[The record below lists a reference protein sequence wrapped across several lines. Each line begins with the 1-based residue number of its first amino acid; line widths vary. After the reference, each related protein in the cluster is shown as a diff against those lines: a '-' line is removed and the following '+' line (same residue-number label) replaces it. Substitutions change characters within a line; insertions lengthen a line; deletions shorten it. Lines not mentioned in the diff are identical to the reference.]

1 MYERTLRILSC
12 GGSGPGRSL
21 YRRATLSAV
30 KRVLL
35 AAAMSS
41 CSVLDHLL
49 RYVQITRA
57 RSRRAVAIAPLL
69 SVGFDEAMRRR
80 RAASTK
86 LIEQRT
92 ESMLVFLLPDFG
104 SRVAGR
110 MRHSWLRSACG
121 PRRARAARRLRR
133 VVRVACVVRRVAAC
147 IVRRVASRLSSDE
160 NTR

>member
-1 MYERTLRILSC
+1 M
-12 GGSGPGRSL
+12 

-57 RSRRAVAIAPLL
+57 RSRRAVAIASLL
-69 SVGFDEAMRRR
+69 SVVFDEAVRRR

-104 SRVAGR
+104 SRVAGG
-110 MRHSWLRSACG
+110 MRHWLH
-121 PRRARAARRLRR
+121 ART
-133 VVRVACVVRRVAAC
+133 VRVLDVDKIFRGSLRFHF
-147 IVRRVASRLSSDE
+147 RMTS
-160 NTR
+160 NGFQG

>member
-1 MYERTLRILSC
+1 MYKRTLRILSS
-12 GGSGPGRSL
+12 GGGGRSPG
-21 YRRATLSAV
+21 RATLNSV
-30 KRVLL
+30 ERVLL
-35 AAAMSS
+35 AAAVSS
-41 CSVLDHLL
+41 CSVLGRLL
-49 RYVQITRA
+49 RQLQMTA
-57 RSRRAVAIAPLL
+57 RTRRAVAIALL
-69 SVGFDEAMRRR
+69 HSVVFDKAVRRR